1 MILNIRQAVRQG
13 AKVVL
18 GICGQSGS
26 GKTLTALKI
35 ARGMVAHAG
44 EIGFLDTENKRG
56 SLYADELDA
65 PFLIGDL
72 YPPFSPQRY
81 AEAIKEFQ
89 AAGVKVLVI
98 DSVTHEWEGE
108 GGCVEIAENTTGKV
122 ANWKK
127 AKAEHKKFMNVL
139 LQADMH
145 IIACVRARE
154 QTDFSNPSAPKS
166 LGIQPICEKNFMFE
180 LTASI
185 MMGNEG
191 REQCHVKVPRDLKP
205 VFVQN
210 QEGYLGEAVGAG
222 IMQWIN
228 SGVQIDPQIISWQ
241 NRLQASASGG
251 MKGLAECWSQVP
263 KALQKQLAQHKE
275 QCKAAA
281 IAYDEIARE
290 EQEIQPQEEDH
301 RFSGQGFTPA
311 QPQQQPPIQAAQPAP
326 IVRNEM
332 EEF

>member
-1 MILNIRQAVRQG
+1 MILNIRYALREG
-13 AKVVL
+13 AKVVI

-35 ARGMVAHAG
+35 ARGMVSHAG

-89 AAGVKVLVI
+89 AAGVKVLVV
-98 DSVTHEWEGE
+98 DSISHEWEGE
-108 GGCVEIAENTTGKV
+108 GGCIDIAENTTGKV

-127 AKAEHKKFMNVL
+127 AKSEHKKFMNAL

-154 QTDFSNPSAPKS
+154 QVDFSNPSAPKS
-166 LGIQPICEKNFMFE
+166 IGVQPICEKNFMFE
-180 LTASI
+180 MTASI
-185 MMGNEG
+185 MMSNEG
-191 REQCHVKVPRDLKP
+191 KESRHIKVPKDLKP
-205 VFVQN
+205 VFVAAQD
-210 QEGYLGEAVGAG
+210 GYMGSNVGQGIVQWIGAG
-222 IMQWIN
+222 
-228 SGVQIDPQIISWQ
+228 VQVSPELVSWQ

-251 MKGLAECWSQVP
+251 MKELAEVWARVP
-263 KALQKQLAQHKE
+263 KPLQKQLAAHKE
-275 QCKAAA
+275 QCKASAM
-281 IAYDEIARE
+281 AYDEIAK
-290 EQEIQPQEEDH
+290 EQAVMLTVAPEQA
-301 RFSGQGFTPA
+301 QGFNPA
-311 QPQQQPPIQAAQPAP
+311 PSQEKPAP
-326 IVRNEM
+326 IAAKQEDVAPISDM
-332 EEF
+332 ESF